1 MLRLALIFTFMVTT
15 LFSWTFAEEDK
26 IKSAIEDL
34 TKGARL
40 SQNLTD
46 HLRTAAK
53 NIENSMEKAERG
65 MLDLT
70 EKINSLGLNADNLTS
85 AFAEYDNMKMSL
97 RLAERKLRTLMNNTR
112 TAAAKLLDNFRTWD
126 NFVDVEDDY
135 RKVKEQV

>member
-1 MLRLALIFTFMVTT
+1 MLRWPLIFTFMVTT
-15 LFSWTFAEEDK
+15 LFSCTFAEEDM

-53 NIENSMEKAERG
+53 NIENSMEMAERG

-85 AFAEYDNMKMSL
+85 AFAEYDNMKMAL
-97 RLAERKLRTLMNNTR
+97 RLAERKLRTLMNNTKN
-112 TAAAKLLDNFRTWD
+112 AAAKLIENFMMWD
-126 NFVDVEDDY
+126 KDVDVEDDH
-135 RKVKEQV
+135 RNLKEQV

>member
-1 MLRLALIFTFMVTT
+1 MLRWPLIFTFMVTT
-15 LFSWTFAEEDK
+15 LFSCTFAEVDI

-70 EKINSLGLNADNLTS
+70 EKINSLGTLTIDS
-85 AFAEYDNMKMSL
+85 CLVSSL
-97 RLAERKLRTLMNNTR
+97 LQLGWYRNN
-112 TAAAKLLDNFRTWD
+112 
-126 NFVDVEDDY
+126 
-135 RKVKEQV
+135 

>member
-1 MLRLALIFTFMVTT
+1 MLRWPLIFTLMVTT
-15 LFSWTFAEEDK
+15 LFPCTFAEDDI

-46 HLRTAAK
+46 HLRNAAK

-65 MLDLT
+65 MLDIT
-70 EKINSLGLNADNLTS
+70 EEINSLGLNADNLTS

-97 RLAERKLRTLMNNTR
+97 RLAERKLRTLMNNTKN
-112 TAAAKLLDNFRTWD
+112 AAAKLIKNFMMWD
-126 NFVDVEDDY
+126 NYVDEENDH
-135 RKVKEQV
+135 RNLEEQV